1 MGGFGLGGLMV
12 IAGVVAAVAL
22 ALRNEGGSPRGYG
35 GVFMSGDVD
44 QTTRYLAASAF
55 LRGPSFRR
63 QVLSYLDDPNRAAL
77 PEAGVDLPL
86 LAGVCQHAE
95 ERDRR
100 YVWLFAAFALV
111 ALVLLAV
118 ETPPPIV
125 ILLLALVTGGVWY
138 QRREQERRQVLAEFR
153 RDRFDGAAV
162 AKRYPVRDGLIRTD
176 ALPSP
181 SQNLIVYSGFS
192 PFVGAGTVIGG
203 WSFAVATDKAKD
215 AYGTPAA
222 VIPFRMRQVYA
233 AVGQAVQRL
242 GLPSLSLR
250 ECFFVNGT
258 DVRHD
263 RTILPNEYGRPV
275 QVLDFDSARH
285 YMDAS
290 DARVRSY
297 IWLQTRDW
305 GGELVVSY
313 LLRCSLRGPTMF
325 VELKKFVLTP
335 LPAELRQ
342 VDALRPLR
350 FREKVTMALA
360 VSPFA
365 GLCQTALAPLRVL
378 GYANEAIDHW
388 LGRDR
393 HRRRQIEDNPL
404 FDYGST
410 SNVRSLL
417 AGDRYVHYF
426 QLSDKD
432 LYDKTLDREILDAL
446 VSFLDVHNVDTS
458 DLKERQST
466 ILNSGV
472 LVQGGNVNAD
482 TLAVGTGAKATNAV
496 TNILRRATR
505 SQPAAKGA
513 A

>member
-1 MGGFGLGGLMV
+1 
-12 IAGVVAAVAL
+12 
-22 ALRNEGGSPRGYG
+22 
-35 GVFMSGDVD
+35 MSGDVD
-44 QTTRYLAASAF
+44 QTTRFLAASAI
-55 LRGPSFRR
+55 LQGASFRQR
-63 QVLSYLDDPNRAAL
+63 ILSYLDDPNRAVL

-95 ERDRR
+95 ERERR
-100 YVWLFAAFALV
+100 YVLFFGGFALV
-111 ALVLLAV
+111 ALILLAV

-125 ILLLALVTGGVWY
+125 FLLLAAGTGTVWY
-138 QRREQERRQVLAEFR
+138 RRREAEREQVLAEFR
-153 RDRFDGAAV
+153 RDRFDAAAV

-176 ALPSP
+176 ALPSIA
-181 SQNLIVYSGFS
+181 QNLIVYSGFS
-192 PFVGAGTVIGG
+192 PFAGAGTVIGG

-215 AYGTPAA
+215 TFGTASA
-222 VIPFRMRQVYA
+222 VTPFRMRQIYA
-233 AVGQAVQRL
+233 AVAQAIQRL
-242 GLPSLSLR
+242 ELPGLSFR

-263 RTILPNEYGRPV
+263 RTILPDEYGRPV
-275 QVLDFDSARH
+275 QVLDLDTARR

-297 IWLQTRDW
+297 IWIQTRDW

-313 LLRCSLRGPTMF
+313 LLRCSMRGPTLF
-325 VELKKFVLTP
+325 IELKKFLLTP
-335 LPAELRQ
+335 LPAELKK
-342 VDALRPLR
+342 VDALQPLR
-350 FREKVTMALA
+350 LREKLANALL
-360 VSPFA
+360 VSPLA
-365 GLCQTALAPLRVL
+365 GLFQTLLAPLRVV
-378 GYANEAIDHW
+378 GYATEAFDRW
-388 LGRDR
+388 VGRDR
-393 HRRRQIEDNPL
+393 VRHRQIEDNPL
-404 FDYGST
+404 FDYGTT

-417 AGDRYVHYF
+417 AGDRFSHYF

-432 LYDKTLDREILDAL
+432 LYDKTLDREILDSL
-446 VSFLDVHNVDTS
+446 VTFLDAHNVDTS

-496 TNILRRATR
+496 TNMLRRATR
-505 SQPAAKGA
+505 TQAAAKGA